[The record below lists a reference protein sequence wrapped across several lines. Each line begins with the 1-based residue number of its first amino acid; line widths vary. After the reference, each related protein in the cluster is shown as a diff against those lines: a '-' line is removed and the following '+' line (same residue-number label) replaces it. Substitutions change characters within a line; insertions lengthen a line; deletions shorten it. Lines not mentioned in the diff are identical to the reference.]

1 MPGSPNQPMGDLM
14 KPRRRAVTGLAIA
27 AAVLLPAVGT
37 ATTAEAATY
46 TPLPAHVYA
55 PYYETYLAPNT
66 PSITATA
73 QASGARYFTLAFL
86 QSTGKGSCTL
96 AWNGLSSQPLDYY
109 ASDIASLR
117 ALGGDVIPS
126 FGGYSA
132 DHGGT
137 EIADSCT
144 NVAQIAP
151 SCNPSSRP

>member
-1 MPGSPNQPMGDLM
+1 MRVRIPARPA
-14 KPRRRAVTGLAIA
+14 PRPVLA
-27 AAVLLPAVGT
+27 AAAAALAAATSGLFAAAPA
-37 ATTAEAATY
+37 AAQTY
-46 TPLPAHVYA
+46 TPLPAHIYA

-66 PSITATA
+66 PGITATA

-86 QSTGKGSCTL
+86 QSTRKGSCTL
-96 AWNGLSSQPLDYY
+96 DWNGVASQPLDYY

-117 ALGGDVIPS
+117 AMGGDVIPS

-144 NVAQIAP
+144 NVQAIA
-151 SCNPSSRP
+151 